1 MFVKFSKAFVVL
13 PGGVGTLDELF
24 EAITLVQTEKI
35 KKIPIILVNVD
46 YWNGLL
52 DWLKNTLLAQGMINE
67 ENLSL
72 IQVVETKKEVLD
84 LLDKF
89 YQKGE

>member
-35 KKIPIILVNVD
+35 KKIPIILVKKD
-46 YWNGLL
+46 YWKGLL
-52 DWLKNTLLAQGMINE
+52 DWMKNTLLAQGMINE
-67 ENLSL
+67 ENLGL
-72 IQVVETKKEVLD
+72 IQLVDTKEEVLE
-84 LLDKF
+84 LLEEF
-89 YQKGE
+89 YKKSN